1 MTSKEEQIM
10 NSLDEAFGLVLN
22 EMHKIRA
29 QGVAVKMTAN
39 STKLLLELLK
49 CLMRTREDNLMF
61 KCPSCGFND
70 VYTISDDK
78 VKIVNFCPNCGVRL
92 DTSDDESKTIECPFG
107 GDETNGCADCVYS
120 CDYHFVNGECVLKE
134 SKEL

>member
-1 MTSKEEQIM
+1 MTNKDEQIV
-10 NSLDEAFGLVLN
+10 NALDEAFGLMLN

-61 KCPSCGFND
+61 RCPSCGFND

-78 VKIVNFCPNCGVRL
+78 VKIVNFCPNCGIRL
-92 DTSDDESKTIECPFG
+92 DASDE
-107 GDETNGCADCVYS
+107 
-120 CDYHFVNGECVLKE
+120 E
-134 SKEL
+134 SKEE